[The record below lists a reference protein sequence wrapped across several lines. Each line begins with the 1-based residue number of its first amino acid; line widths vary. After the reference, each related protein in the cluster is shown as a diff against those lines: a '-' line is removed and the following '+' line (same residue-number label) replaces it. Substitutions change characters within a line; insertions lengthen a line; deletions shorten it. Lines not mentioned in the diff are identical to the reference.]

1 MVVCRHCALLYDCI
15 SPLYCLEPVHVFFV
29 FRCSNYSL
37 CEVTVENEDFVKTKR
52 LPEQLANLPDRM
64 TLNARYY
71 VKNNMTTEA
80 LVPDDI
86 VPDLIKV
93 RVLACDVTS
102 VPPVTTMRS
111 LVILC
116 KPQAKRDLGHAF
128 VTCM

>member
-1 MVVCRHCALLYDCI
+1 MLSCTTSRLCC
-15 SPLYCLEPVHVFFV
+15 VFV
-29 FRCSNYSL
+29 RSNYSL

-93 RVLACDVTS
+93 CVCERACDVT
-102 VPPVTTMRS
+102 
-111 LVILC
+111 
-116 KPQAKRDLGHAF
+116 
-128 VTCM
+128 

>member
-1 MVVCRHCALLYDCI
+1 MYRHYTVLYSTRRRYAVLNEYT
-15 SPLYCLEPVHVFFV
+15 SPLCCLERVHVAVVLSCTTSCLCCVFV
-29 FRCSNYSL
+29 RSNYSL

-93 RVLACDVTS
+93 RV
-102 VPPVTTMRS
+102 
-111 LVILC
+111 
-116 KPQAKRDLGHAF
+116 
-128 VTCM
+128 